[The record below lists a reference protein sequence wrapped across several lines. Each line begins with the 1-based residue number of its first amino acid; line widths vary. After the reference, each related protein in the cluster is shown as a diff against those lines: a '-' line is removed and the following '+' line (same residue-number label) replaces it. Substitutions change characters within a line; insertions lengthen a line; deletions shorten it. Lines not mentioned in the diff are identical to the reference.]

1 MRSAAIFALR
11 PSTLAAAAALLAS
24 LGAQAGVVWSGNGHE
39 YAYVDAANL
48 TWTAARA
55 SALGLGD
62 GWDLATLGSADE
74 DAFVRSL
81 LPAGPERSHVWLGG
95 TDAAAEGDW
104 RWVSGEGFGF
114 THWWGGEPNN
124 AGNEDYLAMD
134 LRGMYAWND
143 APNAMGAAGYNMLRG
158 YVIER
163 DATSVPEPGT
173 IALVGL
179 ALLGAAGARRRRRG

>member
-1 MRSAAIFALR
+1 MAGFKKILGTAALAG
-11 PSTLAAAAALLAS
+11 TLFAAAAASHAS
-24 LGAQAGVVWSGNGHE
+24 VVWGGNGHE
-39 YAYVDAANL
+39 YDVITAEDIS
-48 TWTAARA
+48 WTAANAAA
-55 SALGLGD
+55 SGMGG
-62 GWDLATLGSADE
+62 GWHLATITSAAE
-74 DAFVRSL
+74 NAFVAGL
-81 LPAGPERSHVWLGG
+81 LPTGAPDRSHFWLGG
-95 TDAAAEGDW
+95 SDAASEGTW
-104 RWVSGEGFGF
+104 TWVTGEAFGY
-114 THWWGGEPNN
+114 TDWWGGEPNN